1 MMSASD
7 EKQIRVNHEGAI
19 GFLRKP
25 VEKEKLDEAFDKMIR
40 NADFKL
46 TKVLIIE
53 DNEIQS
59 ENLRRQLSEHSVEVI
74 QAFTGEQALEVLATD
89 HSFECIIL
97 DINLPDISGLE
108 LLDKIKQ
115 DENFEKIPVI
125 INTAMELDKDSMAR
139 VLKHTHAMVL
149 KNNKSNERLLDEV
162 NLFMNKLKSPAKYGN
177 SNSSPVILKS
187 ALTLEKSLMSKT
199 VLIVDDDMRN
209 IFALSSALQDYN
221 MQIEIANNGIEALK
235 KLDEN
240 PEIDLVLMDIMMPE
254 MDGYEA
260 MQEIRKQSRFSKL
273 PIMALTAK
281 AMKNDREKCID
292 AGANDYISKPVDVN
306 KLVSMMRVWLS

>member
-1 MMSASD
+1 MDALASD
-7 EKQIRVNHEGAI
+7 NS
-19 GFLRKP
+19 
-25 VEKEKLDEAFDKMIR
+25 FD
-40 NADFKL
+40 
-46 TKVLIIE
+46 
-53 DNEIQS
+53 
-59 ENLRRQLSEHSVEVI
+59 
-74 QAFTGEQALEVLATD
+74 
-89 HSFECIIL
+89 CIIL

-115 DENFEKIPVI
+115 NENLVSIPVI

-149 KNNKSNERLLDEV
+149 KSNKSNERLLDEV
-162 NLFMNKLKSPAKYGN
+162 NLFMNKLKSAAKNGDAK
-177 SNSSPVILKS
+177 SSPVITKS
-187 ALTLEKSLMSKT
+187 ALTLEKSLMNKT

-209 IFALSSALQDYN
+209 IFALSSALQEYN
-221 MQIEIANNGIEALK
+221 MKIEIANTGLEALK

-240 PEIDLVLMDIMMPE
+240 PEINLVLMDIMMPE

-260 MQEIRKQSRFSKL
+260 MKEIRKQSRFSKL

-281 AMKNDREKCID
+281 AMKNDREKCIE